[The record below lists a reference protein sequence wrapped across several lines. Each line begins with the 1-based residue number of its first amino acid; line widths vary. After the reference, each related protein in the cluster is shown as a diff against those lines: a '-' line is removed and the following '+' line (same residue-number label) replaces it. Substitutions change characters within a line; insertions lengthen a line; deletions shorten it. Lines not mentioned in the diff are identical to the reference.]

1 MSHSPLIQFLRNPA
15 TRPVW
20 AQAIGRGLY
29 QLGYTAILFY
39 IPLLFVR
46 QWGFSATTVGI
57 ALGSGSLAGVVGHL
71 LGGYLADT
79 PTYGRKRTLLFAA
92 ILAIGAAVI
101 LTVNHTFPLLVIANV
116 LLGLSA
122 GCYWTASDAT
132 VVDATITEQ
141 RQLAFALLVLMDS
154 LGGGAGVWAGD
165 RLMRLLEQAQY
176 LFGISIL
183 PLLLFAS
190 LIALRMEEPEPVD
203 KPTETLAGFG
213 VALRDRWL
221 LQFVLVN
228 VLFTTYIALIGNV
241 LPLYLTTILPESWSV
256 ASLFTWCYIVVGAVI
271 QIPLVQLLKQM
282 PKVRALMLS
291 MGLWAIGFGLIW
303 WVGWGNSGTGT
314 GVLLQVIAA
323 LIVLSIAS
331 TVYKPFA
338 PAIVAELAPASLRG
352 VYLAISYQC
361 WSIGYFIAPIL
372 GGWAMDQ
379 SASLARQGWMLTAV
393 TTLLGLVLLHW
404 LSQRPISLAS
414 NLESDESADVLA
426 TTSVMNANATHPAD
440 SDAAK
445 VL

>member
-1 MSHSPLIQFLRNPA
+1 
-15 TRPVW
+15 
-20 AQAIGRGLY
+20 
-29 QLGYTAILFY
+29 
-39 IPLLFVR
+39 
-46 QWGFSATTVGI
+46 
-57 ALGSGSLAGVVGHL
+57 SGSLAGVVGHL

-79 PTYGRKRTLLFAA
+79 PAYGRKRTLLFAA

-165 RLMRLLEQAQY
+165 RLMRLLEQTQY
-176 LFGISIL
+176 LFGLSIL
-183 PLLLFAS
+183 PLLLFTS
-190 LIALRMEEPEPVD
+190 LIALLMDDPEPVD
-203 KPTETLAGFG
+203 KPTEPLAGFG
-213 VALRDRWL
+213 IALRDRWL

-228 VLFTTYIALIGNV
+228 VLFTTYIALVGNV
-241 LPLYLTTILPESWSV
+241 LPLYLTTIVPESWSV
-256 ASLFTWCYIVVGAVI
+256 ASLFTWCYIIVGAVI
-271 QIPLVQLLKQM
+271 QLPLVQLLKPM

-303 WVGWGNSGTGT
+303 LIDWGNSGSGSGT
-314 GVLLQVIAA
+314 GALLRVIAA

-379 SASLARQGWMLTAV
+379 SAPIARQGWLVTAA
-393 TTLLGLVLLHW
+393 TTLLGLVLLQW

-414 NLESDESADVLA
+414 HLESDESADSPV
-426 TTSVMNANATHPAD
+426 TTHVMNANGTHPAA

-445 VL
+445 LL